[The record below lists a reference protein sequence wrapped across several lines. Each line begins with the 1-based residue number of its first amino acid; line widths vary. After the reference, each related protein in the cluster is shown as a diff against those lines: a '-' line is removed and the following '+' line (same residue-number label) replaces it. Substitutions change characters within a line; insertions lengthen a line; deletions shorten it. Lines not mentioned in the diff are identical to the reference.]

1 MIKKLL
7 PFEKLVYHSTLT
19 KEELLTHL
27 QNEIETEKSFG
38 FGAINYSYS
47 KTYIGKIYTNSFEI
61 KRVISYRNSFLPKI
75 NGEIQD
81 DNNGCKIFVKMSL
94 IEFVKVFMIIWLS
107 GVVFACL
114 ASLYSIF
121 LKNGINTDG
130 GLFMFIPFLM
140 LIVGVLM
147 IYFGFKLESKKSIK
161 DLEEI
166 LKAKI
171 IES

>member
-19 KEELLTHL
+19 KEELLAHL
-27 QNEIETEKSFG
+27 QNEIEAVKSFG

-47 KTYIGKIYTNSFEI
+47 KPYIGKIYASRFEI

-75 NGEIQD
+75 NGEVQD
-81 DNNGCKIFVKMSL
+81 DSNGCKIFVKMSL
-94 IEFVKVFMIIWLS
+94 VEFVKVFMIIWLS
-107 GVVFACL
+107 GVAFACL
-114 ASLYSIF
+114 ASLYSIIF
-121 LKNGINTDG
+121 KNGLNSDS

-140 LIVGVLM
+140 LIVGVVM